1 MRKRFKHLSNR
12 ELVNVINGRYLMG
25 LNNASYEDYTD
36 DDYVAEL
43 FYRRDTENFK
53 IISKWDTYEIE
64 TWDITEESQ
73 K

>member
-12 ELVNVINGRYLMG
+12 ELVNVINGRYLSG
-25 LNNASYEDYTD
+25 LND

-53 IISKWDTYEIE
+53 VISKWDIYEIE

-73 K
+73 KWI

>member
-12 ELVNVINGRYLMG
+12 ELVNVINGRYLSG
-25 LNNASYEDYTD
+25 LND

-53 IISKWDTYEIE
+53 VISKWDIYEIE